1 MATKLNRM
9 YVGAIVNRDLELFEK
24 IRKFCKSHYNIK
36 IVNLFKK
43 EKFSVKYFRKKLK
56 KYDIKLLMVK
66 LYSEESNKKI
76 YDAIKEYAPDIPRLN
91 SVKSVKIC
99 ESRKST
105 FKLIENRCRK
115 LTIPRSFYSLNS
127 ACKAIDEGVPLII
140 KLNTHNIPNFDK
152 FDRIVGVASNREEFL
167 KIIKEIN
174 IENNILFFQEYLGKF
189 EDVYKVYVID
199 GYTQTIISKNLLQ
212 QDKLS
217 QADLVHMRVEI
228 PSKLKRQIKR
238 LGKKFEMSLFGV
250 DFVYKDDIPYIV
262 DINDFPSF
270 SSIPEAKSL
279 IADHI
284 YNVFNAQ
291 QQFEGKIPKSLKSKL
306 HLA

>member
-1 MATKLNRM
+1 MATKLNRI
-9 YVGAIVNRDLELFEK
+9 YAGSFVNRDLEIFEK

-56 KYDIKLLMVK
+56 KYDIKLLIVK
-66 LYSEESNKKI
+66 LYSEESNNKI
-76 YDAIKEYAPDIPRLN
+76 YDAIKEYASDIPRLN
-91 SVKSVKIC
+91 SIKSVRTC
-99 ESRKST
+99 ESRKAT
-105 FKLIENRCRK
+105 FKRIENQCRK
-115 LTIPRSFYSLNS
+115 LTIPRSYYSLNS
-127 ACKAIDEGVPLII
+127 ACKAVDAGIPLII

-152 FDRIVGVASNREEFL
+152 FDRIVGMANNKKEFL

-174 IENNILFFQEYLGKF
+174 IQKNVLFFQEYLGKF
-189 EDVYKVYVID
+189 EDVYKVYAIN
-199 GYTQTIISKNLLQ
+199 GYVQTIISKNLLQ

-238 LGKKFEMSLFGV
+238 LGKKFEMSMFGV
-250 DFVYKDDIPYIV
+250 DFVYKDETAYIV

-270 SSIPEAKSL
+270 RNIPEAISL

-284 YNVFNAQ
+284 YNVINAYDH
-291 QQFEGKIPKSLKSKL
+291 FAGKIPQSLKSKL
-306 HLA
+306 YLA